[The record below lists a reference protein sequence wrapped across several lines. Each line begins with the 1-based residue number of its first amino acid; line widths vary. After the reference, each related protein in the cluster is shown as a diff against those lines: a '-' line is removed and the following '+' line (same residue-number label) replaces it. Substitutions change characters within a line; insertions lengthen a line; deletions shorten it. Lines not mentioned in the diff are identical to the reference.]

1 MRIKNFDISNF
12 WEFWEYITRPSVDRE
27 IGETDEHYRNKILKY
42 MKECEDECNP
52 YYKRENNNER

>member
-42 MKECEDECNP
+42 MKEYEV
-52 YYKRENNNER
+52 NE